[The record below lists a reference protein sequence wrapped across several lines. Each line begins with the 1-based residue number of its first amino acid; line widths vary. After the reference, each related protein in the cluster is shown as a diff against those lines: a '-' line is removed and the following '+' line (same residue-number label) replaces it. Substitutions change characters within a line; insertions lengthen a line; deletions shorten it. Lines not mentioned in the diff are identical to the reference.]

1 MKRSLHF
8 TAVLLLGTFSLSCS
22 FGVSPN
28 VPTRV
33 RQSVSAR
40 SAVST
45 PDTARRDHLES
56 NENTTNSWIPTEE
69 GNFLP
74 NIARNRITQVTTLEE
89 YKRHVGEEQHRMVCV
104 RFFSQTCRA
113 CKAAEPMFRRMTLE
127 YPSIKFVEVPLLE
140 DNAYML
146 KGLGVPSF
154 PYVHLYYPGAGLVEE
169 SRLNRKV
176 FAEFQAVLQQYV
188 DGYCLAEL

>member
-1 MKRSLHF
+1 MMRSIRF
-8 TAVLLLGTFSLSCS
+8 AAVLILGTLTLSCS

-28 VPTRV
+28 VLTRV
-33 RQSVSAR
+33 RRSISAR

-45 PDTARRDHLES
+45 PDTARRDQSES
-56 NENTTNSWIPTEE
+56 NENTTNSWIPTKE

-74 NIARNRITQVTTLEE
+74 NFERNRIIRVNTLEE
-89 YKRHVGEEQHRMVCV
+89 YRRHVGEEQHRMVCV

-140 DNAYML
+140 HNMYML

-169 SRLNRKV
+169 SRINRKV
-176 FAEFQAVLQQYV
+176 FADFQAVLQQYV
-188 DGYCLAEL
+188 DGYCRVEL